1 MENGMAEKTRITS
14 SWVAY
19 VRWCREQGDSWDE
32 IADAVYDPEMGE
44 RVTGDQV
51 CRWFEEQTDR

>member
-1 MENGMAEKTRITS
+1 MAEKTRITS